1 MTMGLHGFECL
12 RVRSRKRFKRKGML
26 SMIDVKVKYLS
37 EKATEPKYATDGSLG
52 MDLAAALEEPVVL
65 KSGERIAVPTG
76 LAIQIPDGWGA
87 FVFPR
92 SGLSLRSGITMCNC
106 VGVIDTDYTG
116 ELKVAVINVSDKD
129 FTINSGD
136 RIAQLVFLPVEKARL
151 VRAESLDDTERGA
164 GGFGSTGIQA

>member
-1 MTMGLHGFECL
+1 MTLNLRDSECL
-12 RVRSRKRFKRKGML
+12 KVRLRKSAEKKGML
-26 SMIDVKVKYLS
+26 SMIDVKIKYLS
-37 EKATEPKYATDGSLG
+37 DKATEPKYATDGSLG
-52 MDLAAALEEPVVL
+52 MDLAAALDEPVVV
-65 KSGERIAVPTG
+65 KPGERVAVPTG

-116 ELKVAVINVSDKD
+116 ELKAAVINVSDKD

-151 VRAESLDDTERGA
+151 VSAESLDDTERGI
-164 GGFGSTGIQA
+164 GGFGSTGI

>member
-1 MTMGLHGFECL
+1 MTLNLRDSECL
-12 RVRSRKRFKRKGML
+12 KVRLRKSAEKKGML
-26 SMIDVKVKYLS
+26 SMIDVKIKYLS
-37 EKATEPKYATDGSLG
+37 DKATEPKYATDGSLG
-52 MDLAAALEEPVVL
+52 MDLAAALDEPVVV
-65 KSGERIAVPTG
+65 KPGERVAVPTG

-116 ELKVAVINVSDKD
+116 ELKVAVINVSDKN

-151 VRAESLDDTERGA
+151 VSAESLDDTERGI
-164 GGFGSTGIQA
+164 GGFGSTGI

>member
-1 MTMGLHGFECL
+1 MTLNLRGSECL
-12 RVRSRKRFKRKGML
+12 KVRLRKSAEKKGML
-26 SMIDVKVKYLS
+26 SMIDVKIKYLS
-37 EKATEPKYATDGSLG
+37 DKATEPKYATDGSLG
-52 MDLAAALEEPVVL
+52 MDLAAALDEPVVV
-65 KSGERIAVPTG
+65 KPGERVAVPTG

-116 ELKVAVINVSDKD
+116 ELKAAVINVSDKD

-151 VRAESLDDTERGA
+151 VSAESLDDTERGI
-164 GGFGSTGIQA
+164 GGFGSTGI

>member
-1 MTMGLHGFECL
+1 MTLNLRDSECL
-12 RVRSRKRFKRKGML
+12 KVRLRKSAEKKGML
-26 SMIDVKVKYLS
+26 SMIDVKIKYLS
-37 EKATEPKYATDGSLG
+37 DKATEPKYATDGSLG
-52 MDLAAALEEPVVL
+52 MDLAAALDEPVVV
-65 KSGERIAVPTG
+65 KPGERVAVPTG

-116 ELKVAVINVSDKD
+116 ELKAAVINVSDKN

-151 VRAESLDDTERGA
+151 VSAESLDDTERGI
-164 GGFGSTGIQA
+164 GGFGSTGI